1 MKSYYTPPKNQQF
14 FQNYYRLTPTL
25 RLMGYLAQVITA
37 LAEIGISY
45 RLLLASIQEVFP
57 QHAIPAA
64 IVGSVIVTIFLEVG
78 LRKFLPFSFRAILYR
93 RFSGL
98 HLLISIPVL
107 VITVSLIVALAY
119 LSIQGSHEIIRQIAP
134 EPVLLPENSMLSR
147 FEQDR
152 QQIWMVWRGDSVLLE
167 QKYGAL
173 ERGVEARYRRK
184 MEQNNSYFIRKETE
198 LNTLQR
204 RKLEAILEASK
215 RRDERLDQVDQ
226 ERKAALEQ
234 LNLANQAAVFSAT
247 DRINQYGGGLAWFTL
262 IAMGVFIF
270 SIGIEEVHR
279 KGSGITEVVIP
290 GHYSFRPGLVDELKW
305 AVENRLNYRLR
316 AKIKEFEA
324 LTPLL
329 EEIEVNL
336 KSDHLNPNAIKYYKK
351 TCKQCGKL
359 YQERT
364 TWQIFCCTN
373 CRIAFHESKQ
383 DRNYLSNRFYRA
395 REKKLNGMKLSTELF
410 EGVNEE

>member
-1 MKSYYTPPKNQQF
+1 
-14 FQNYYRLTPTL
+14 
-25 RLMGYLAQVITA
+25 MGYLAQVITA

>member
-45 RLLLASIQEVFP
+45 RLLLSSIQEVFP
-57 QHAIPAA
+57 QHAVPAA

-78 LRKFLPFSFRAILYR
+78 LRKFLPFSFRAVLYR

-119 LSIQGSHEIIRQIAP
+119 LSIQGSHEIVRQIAP
-134 EPVLLPENSMLSR
+134 EPELLPESSMLSR

-152 QQIWMVWRGDSVLLE
+152 KQIWIVWRGDSVLLE

-184 MEQNNSYFIRKETE
+184 TEQNSTYFAQKENE
-198 LNTLQR
+198 LNTLLR
-204 RKLEAILEASK
+204 RKLDVILEASK
-215 RRDERLDQVDQ
+215 RRDERLAQVDQ
-226 ERKAALEQ
+226 ERKVAHEQ
-234 LNLANQAAVFSAT
+234 LKQANQAALLSAT

-262 IAMGVFIF
+262 IAMGVFVF
-270 SIGIEEVHR
+270 SIWIEEVYR
-279 KGSGITEVVIP
+279 KGSGIREVVVP
-290 GHYSFRPGLVDELKW
+290 SHYSFRPGLVDELKW
-305 AVENRLNYRLR
+305 AVENRLNYRLS

-329 EEIEVNL
+329 NNL
-336 KSDHLNPNAIKYYKK
+336 DVKVKRRKPRSVTAPVGYTKS
-351 TCKQCGKL
+351 CKMCGRSFL
-359 YQERT
+359 ERT
-364 TWQIFCCTN
+364 TWQLFCCTN
-373 CRIAFHESKQ
+373 CRLAFRTKLPNQSKQ
-383 DRNYLSNRFYRA
+383 TSLSTKSS
-395 REKKLNGMKLSTELF
+395 EKWCTELF
-410 EGVNEE
+410 VE